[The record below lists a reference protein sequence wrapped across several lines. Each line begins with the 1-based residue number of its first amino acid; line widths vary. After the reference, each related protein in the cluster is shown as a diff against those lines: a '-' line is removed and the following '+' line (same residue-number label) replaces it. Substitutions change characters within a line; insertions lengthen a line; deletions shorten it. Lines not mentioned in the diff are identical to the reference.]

1 MAAQHCDRCLWQRE
15 YRRSV
20 RIHMKADGRTIRIC
34 VAVRS
39 IVLPLIL
46 LTSERGH
53 GNWSGEKASS
63 FVGIFKC
70 HANRMRVRFVT
81 VDQHQSPVSIWT
93 PDGIRRYQR
102 VAVLAFDVHGR
113 GEHLVHAGMML
124 YPLEV
129 DQVSREI

>member
-1 MAAQHCDRCLWQRE
+1 MAAQHRDRCLWQRE

-20 RIHMKADGRTIRIC
+20 RIHMKADGRAIRIC

-63 FVGIFKC
+63 FVGIFKS
-70 HANRMRVRFVT
+70 HADCMRIRLVA
-81 VDQHQSPVSIWT
+81 VDQHQGPVSLRT
-93 PDGIRRYQR
+93 PDGITRHQR
-102 VAVLAFDVHGR
+102 VAA
-113 GEHLVHAGMML
+113 
-124 YPLEV
+124 
-129 DQVSREI
+129 